1 MPKMIAC
8 ATCGKEYEPIFE
20 AELGQ
25 AMDCSSSIFAVDDG
39 RLLMGYYGSRLADGC
54 LYKVLTD
61 NLKTGIVCDECISKY
76 QGTDKLE
83 LLSSDNYFEV
93 EL

>member
-1 MPKMIAC
+1 MKRYIVC
-8 ATCGKEYEPIFE
+8 ATCSKEYPSLFE
-20 AELGQ
+20 SELGQ
-25 AMDCSSSIFAVDDG
+25 AMNCSASIFVVDDG
-39 RLLMGYYGSRLADGC
+39 RLLMGYYGSVRADGC

-61 NLKTGIVCDECISKY
+61 ELKTGIVCDECISKY

-83 LLSSDNYFEV
+83 LLSDDNYFSV